1 MWAEQMQKYKVSM
14 EWKSGF
20 KTTHYHHGSE
30 KSVLA
35 ERVFLDGLQYLS
47 KYIIKEV
54 KFKGWQIMAL
64 ELLKLFAFVLVGVFV
79 IIKLDEVAYHLE
91 CIKKKLK

>member
-1 MWAEQMQKYKVSM
+1 MQKFKVTM
-14 EWKSGF
+14 EWLGGF
-20 KTTHYHHGSE
+20 KSTHFIHGSD

-54 KFKGWQIMAL
+54 KFKGW
-64 ELLKLFAFVLVGVFV
+64 
-79 IIKLDEVAYHLE
+79 
-91 CIKKKLK
+91 

>member
-1 MWAEQMQKYKVSM
+1 
-14 EWKSGF
+14 
-20 KTTHYHHGSE
+20 
-30 KSVLA
+30 
-35 ERVFLDGLQYLS
+35 
-47 KYIIKEV
+47 
-54 KFKGWQIMAL
+54 MAL